1 MVAGACS
8 RRVGPCGRQEVFPA
22 GRPLRVDTPPPAPS
36 EDPVRLP
43 PPARLTLPLALGAY
57 FVGLVLTAIAVAQMV
72 EDGAGI
78 DSMDGVETFVSSLPL
93 FLSLAGGALV
103 IPALGGLSPA
113 SALRLDRFRW
123 YDVPAGLVGGAV
135 AQLAL
140 IPIYAPV
147 LRFVDDDVSTA
158 ARQLTDRFSDSEI
171 WLLVLMVV
179 VVAPVC
185 EELFFRGLVQ
195 GGLERSLPTV
205 PALLLSAVIF
215 GAVHFQLLQF
225 LGLGLFGLVLAVALN
240 RTGRLSVTIFLH
252 MGFNLMGV
260 AGLLAERF

>member
-1 MVAGACS
+1 
-8 RRVGPCGRQEVFPA
+8 VGVGRGPVPA
-22 GRPLRVDTPPPAPS
+22 GRPLRVESRLPETS
-36 EDPVRLP
+36 EERPRLP

-57 FVGLVLTAIAVAQMV
+57 FVGLVLSSVAIAQMTEKGSGV
-72 EDGAGI
+72 E
-78 DSMDGVETFVSSLPL
+78 SMNGVETFVSSLPL

-103 IPALGGLSPA
+103 IPALGGLDPV

-123 YDVPAGLVGGAV
+123 YDVPLGLVGGAL

-140 IPIYAPV
+140 IPIYAPI
-147 LRFVDDDVSTA
+147 LRFVDDDVSAA
-158 ARQLTDRFSDSEI
+158 ARQLTDRFSDGEI

-179 VVAPVC
+179 IVAPVC

-195 GGLERSLPTV
+195 GGLERSLPRA
-205 PALLLSAVIF
+205 PALLLSALIF

-260 AGLLAERF
+260 AGLLVGRF

>member
-1 MVAGACS
+1 MYG
-8 RRVGPCGRQEVFPA
+8 A
-22 GRPLRVDTPPPAPS
+22 GRPLRVETPQPAPAD
-36 EDPVRLP
+36 EPDRLP

-57 FVGLVLTAIAVAQMV
+57 FVGLVLSAVAVSQMV
-72 EDGAGI
+72 EDGSGI
-78 DSMDGVETFVSSLPL
+78 EAMNGVETFVSSLPL

-103 IPALGGLSPA
+103 IPALGGLSPG

-123 YDVPAGLVGGAV
+123 YDVPAGLVGGAL

-140 IPIYAPV
+140 IPIYAPI
-147 LRFVDDDVSTA
+147 LKFIDDDVSTA
-158 ARQLTDRFSDSEI
+158 ARELTDRFSDNEL
-171 WLLVLMVV
+171 WLLVLMVA
-179 VVAPVC
+179 VVAPLC

-195 GGLERSLPTV
+195 GGLERSLPTA
-205 PALLLSAVIF
+205 PALALSAVIF

-252 MGFNLMGV
+252 MGFNLMGL
-260 AGLLAERF
+260 AGLLAERL